1 MDGTGYSLEDRISQT
16 TITNCKS
23 KYLWMKNFQ
32 LQRLMELEEENQNFW
47 GIQTAVIVQKD
58 VLINHI
64 GNT

>member
-1 MDGTGYSLEDRISQT
+1 LDGTGDSFEDRINQAT
-16 TITNCKS
+16 FTNCKS
-23 KYLWMKNFQ
+23 KYGWMKNFQ

-47 GIQTAVIVQKD
+47 GIQTAIIVQKD